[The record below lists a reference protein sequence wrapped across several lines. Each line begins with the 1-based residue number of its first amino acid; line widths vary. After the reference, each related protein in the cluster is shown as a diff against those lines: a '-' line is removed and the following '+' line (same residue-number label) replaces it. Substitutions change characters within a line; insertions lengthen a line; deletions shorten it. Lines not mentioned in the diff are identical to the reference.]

1 MKSLNTIRT
10 DENQEKAL
18 LFRELFK
25 LQMKLESYKLKRYT
39 EHYELGNAISAID
52 ELMEALLRTYQTEE

>member
-1 MKSLNTIRT
+1 MKSLNTIKT
-10 DENQEKAL
+10 DENQEKA

-25 LQMKLESYKLKRYT
+25 LQMKLESYKHKRDT

-52 ELMEALLRTYQTEE
+52 ELMEAFLRTYQTEE